1 MNKATKTTIKMQLA
15 ECQARARVRT
25 MGVYEALAEAA
36 AIEKFLRT
44 APVGTS
50 VKTNWSRV
58 ANCYRGVPEGTFV
71 RGERGEN
78 GIALSVMRGKG
89 AFGSRLYSVSVPAGY
104 KISGPSAHSSSGATD
119 VLRETTIVAK
129 Q

>member
-1 MNKATKTTIKMQLA
+1 MNKATKTKIKTQLA

-25 MGVYEALAEAA
+25 IGECQALDEAA
-36 AIEKFLRT
+36 EIEKFLRKS
-44 APVGTS
+44 PVGTA
-50 VKTNWSRV
+50 VKSNWSHV
-58 ANCYRGVPEGTFV
+58 ANCYFGVPEGTFV

-78 GIALSVMRGKG
+78 GIALCVTRGKG

-104 KISGPSAHSSSGATD
+104 RISGPSAHSSSGATD
-119 VLRETTIVAK
+119 VLNTTTIVAK